1 VEPPARPD
9 ASLNASTNLVWDSI
23 ECWRKQV
30 GQQLPGRSSGDAP
43 LSVGVAQLQDGRQS
57 RRHREISLLEDKSM
71 SRPDSALAR
80 GPETGF
86 EEMTATS
93 MAGQFGLGT
102 NGRAAVARVKQ
113 EGSRR
118 SKAQN
123 LPRRAAQSRAPSALC
138 LLDFHC
144 F

>member
-1 VEPPARPD
+1 MEPPARPD

-57 RRHREISLLEDKSM
+57 RRHREIGLLEDKSM

-80 GPETGF
+80 GPETLVLYG
-86 EEMTATS
+86 MRPTVSVRVSAGGRRGASDTA
-93 MAGQFGLGT
+93 
-102 NGRAAVARVKQ
+102 V
-113 EGSRR
+113 
-118 SKAQN
+118 
-123 LPRRAAQSRAPSALC
+123 
-138 LLDFHC
+138 
-144 F
+144 